1 MPQALSQ
8 VLRQEI
14 WQQRGKGAEIG
25 AIAEVLGI
33 SRRSVTRIL
42 ARGVR
47 GLKPSY
53 DRCGRNGREYREGVR
68 TAAVALKRAHPGW
81 GAVVIQLE
89 LAQEFGKT
97 ERLPGERTLQSWFR
111 RAGVAVRR
119 ERKPA
124 ETRPRGQW
132 VHEAEAGIVQRGAR
146 LLLPPIVARQIDR
159 LQHAEEPAISR
170 MLADDDIFQRVQ
182 MRHQPHILERARDPV
197 VSTRRLE
204 EACVMS
210 APSTR
215 TEPRS
220 TGIDAGDQI
229 EHRGLAG
236 SVRPDQRGARATTDV
251 ERQIVDH

>member
-42 ARGVR
+42 ARGGR

-132 VHEAEAGIVQRGAR
+132 VHEVWEVDAKEQVTLGDHSRASVLMMVDEASGALVAATSFPPRAIQCRTCSRHPQRATGDVRALRAPGGGARRQRGAVGET
-146 LLLPPIVARQIDR
+146 PK
-159 LQHAEEPAISR
+159 HAQLVSVVVG
-170 MLADDDIFQRVQ
+170 RV
-182 MRHQPHILERARDPV
+182 
-197 VSTRRLE
+197 
-204 EACVMS
+204 
-210 APSTR
+210 
-215 TEPRS
+215 
-220 TGIDAGDQI
+220 GDQGPMDSA
-229 EHRGLAG
+229 RL
-236 SVRPDQRGARATTDV
+236 SQRQSPD
-251 ERQIVDH
+251 